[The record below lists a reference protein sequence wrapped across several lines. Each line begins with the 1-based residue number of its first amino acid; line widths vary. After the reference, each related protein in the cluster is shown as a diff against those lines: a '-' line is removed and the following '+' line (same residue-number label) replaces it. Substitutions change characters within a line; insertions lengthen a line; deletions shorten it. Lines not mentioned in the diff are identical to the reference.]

1 MYSVRQHALED
12 YIPVL
17 IEDNIYYV
25 IKHAKK
31 KNIPVTAYRLNQK
44 YKLHKTFSDPWQAYH
59 L

>member
-31 KNIPVTAYRLNQK
+31 KTYLL
-44 YKLHKTFSDPWQAYH
+44 LHIG
-59 L
+59 